1 MRDKNYE
8 IEDNGTMVANAA
20 ELEGL
25 VVGHRIVNVAEFYL
39 VGSDFPGKRTGLRIT
54 LDTGRTV
61 ELYAGGDCCAYTQ
74 LESFLWN
81 ADKIDHII
89 TGVSTSDEYEKWNI
103 YADLGA
109 VLGLEV
115 GWSAGNGWY
124 AYGFEIV
131 VTEPEEGE
139 K

>member
-8 IEDNGTMVANAA
+8 MDDNGTMAANVA
-20 ELEGL
+20 ELEAL
-25 VVGHRIVNVAEFYL
+25 VVGRRIVSAAWALPNSEI
-39 VGSDFPGKRTGLRIT
+39 DGKRAGLIIT
-54 LDTGRTV
+54 LDTGRVVQV
-61 ELYAGGDCCAYTQ
+61 EDSQNCCAYTQ

-81 ADKIDHII
+81 ADKIDHVI

-103 YADLGA
+103 YADLGD

-124 AYGFEIV
+124 GYGFEIV
-131 VTEPEEGE
+131 VTDPEEGE

>member
-1 MRDKNYE
+1 MRDKQYE
-8 IEDNGTMVANAA
+8 IDDDGTLA
-20 ELEGL
+20 ENVSELREL

-39 VGSDFPGKRTGLRIT
+39 VGSAFPGKRPGLRIT

-61 ELYAGGDCCAYTQ
+61 ELYAGRDCCAYTQ

-81 ADKIDHII
+81 ADKIDHVI

-103 YADLGA
+103 YADLGD

-124 AYGFEIV
+124 GYGFEIV

-139 K
+139 S

>member
-8 IEDNGTMVANAA
+8 IDDDGTLA
-20 ELEGL
+20 ENVSELREL
-25 VVGHRIVNVAEFYL
+25 VVGHRIVSVAEFDL
-39 VGSDFPGKRTGLRIT
+39 LGPEFPGKRPGLRIT

-61 ELYAGGDCCAYTQ
+61 ELYAGHNCCAYTQ

-109 VLGLEV
+109 VLGLQV

-124 AYGFEIV
+124 GYGFEIV
-131 VTEPEEGE
+131 VTDPEEGE